1 MVVVLAIVGLIAG
14 ISYPALS
21 AGLES
26 VRMISATDGVATFL
40 NAAVN
45 RAERKQQAVELV
57 IQPKEGL
64 LQLISAEPGFKKQFQ
79 LPEGVVIEAVLPAD
93 GSGDPQ
99 EQRHFL
105 FLPGA
110 TVPGIGIQLGNHHDA
125 HRLVHLDPMTGFPRV
140 ESVNPQVVQ

>member
-14 ISYPALS
+14 ISYPAIS

-45 RAERKQQAVELV
+45 RAERKQQAIELV
-57 IQPKEGL
+57 IEPKEGTL
-64 LQLISAEPGFKKQFQ
+64 LLYSNEPGFKKRYQ
-79 LPEGVVIEAVLPAD
+79 LPDGVVIEAVHPVD
-93 GSGDPQ
+93 GSGDPKD
-99 EQRHFL
+99 QRRFL

-110 TVPGIGIQLGNHHDA
+110 TVPGIGIQLGNTHDA
-125 HRLVHLDPMTGFPRV
+125 HRIVHLDPMTGFPRV
-140 ESVNPQVVQ
+140 ESVNPQVAQ